1 VMSIRETSD
10 AGTPIVV
17 KAPGSPEARAF
28 IALAERVRD
37 KLSDTG
43 DARPA
48 PKIVME

>member
-1 VMSIRETSD
+1 MSIRETSD
-10 AGTPIVV
+10 AGTPIVA

-37 KLSDTG
+37 KLAEGG